1 MSYCTHRDLKDI
13 YPSIDEFDTKT
24 PLYNWV
30 VHSGSLYRADN
41 SGLITQ
47 LFANGQDLGS
57 AQANSGVVTSNG
69 QWFYEASLDAIYYYN
84 SASNPNDMLM
94 ESGDDWATVI
104 ARYILNATNY
114 LDSRLDGKLPRKQFK
129 DQDGNYDYI
138 LVRTTAL
145 IACSFLI
152 RASQPNSEISEALF
166 TEAEANIQALN
177 TGTTKLS
184 WQISGDASQGIV
196 REGTVNGN
204 L

>member
-57 AQANSGVVTSNG
+57 AQANSGAVTSNG

-84 SASNPNDMLM
+84 SA
-94 ESGDDWATVI
+94 
-104 ARYILNATNY
+104 
-114 LDSRLDGKLPRKQFK
+114 
-129 DQDGNYDYI
+129 
-138 LVRTTAL
+138 
-145 IACSFLI
+145 
-152 RASQPNSEISEALF
+152 
-166 TEAEANIQALN
+166 
-177 TGTTKLS
+177 
-184 WQISGDASQGIV
+184 
-196 REGTVNGN
+196 
-204 L
+204 

>member
-69 QWFYEASLDAIYYYN
+69 QWFYETSLDAIYYYN

-145 IACSFLI
+145 IAWIL
-152 RASQPNSEISEALF
+152 ASASVNNASDISEL
-166 TEAEANIQALN
+166 
-177 TGTTKLS
+177 G
-184 WQISGDASQGIV
+184 
-196 REGTVNGN
+196 
-204 L
+204 